1 MPKAQPEFFHTG
13 SLGLPPVLSLDYS
26 TRYVP
31 IKAKTGAGE
40 KQAQISLS
48 YLLNKDFRK
57 VGPNE
62 NEGNT
67 HLLVVGW

>member
-1 MPKAQPEFFHTG
+1 MRIAG
-13 SLGLPPVLSLDYS
+13 AARALALLLSLS
-26 TRYVP
+26 LP